1 MRKNSWVPI
10 KFEEHLPLKSEY
22 CKLTSWAALWYGVRA
37 MGLKRRAFCSSL
49 GPTRARNSRVTPT
62 R

>member
-49 GPTRARNSRVTPT
+49 GPTRARNS
-62 R
+62 